1 MTVSHKFIKMIG
13 HRFFKFLRSNSTP
26 KNTHI
31 MRKLKPFPFLKRIM
45 KMSSNSRRM
54 SLLYCSLTGTASN
67 WYDRLPQVYK
77 DDWSSF
83 LQIFKKQFYS
93 QKHAYH
99 AQIEALSLLKKDNEN
114 VVTSLLKSKPL

>member
-1 MTVSHKFIKMIG
+1 
-13 HRFFKFLRSNSTP
+13 
-26 KNTHI
+26 
-31 MRKLKPFPFLKRIM
+31 
-45 KMSSNSRRM
+45 M

-83 LQIFKKQFYS
+83 LQIFKNQFCS

-99 AQIEALSLLKKDNEN
+99 AQIEAISLVKKDKEN
-114 VVTSLLKSKPL
+114 VCHYTLKVETLVKQGW

>member
-1 MTVSHKFIKMIG
+1 
-13 HRFFKFLRSNSTP
+13 
-26 KNTHI
+26 
-31 MRKLKPFPFLKRIM
+31 
-45 KMSSNSRRM
+45 M
-54 SLLYCSLTGTASN
+54 SLLYCSLTRTASN

-83 LQIFKKQFYS
+83 LQSFKEQFYS

-114 VVTSLLKSKPL
+114 VVNSLLKSKPS